1 MAMARE
7 PGLPRV
13 SIYHTFFPYLG
24 VQEEWRKFVP
34 GWDDASVPA
43 AG

>member
-1 MAMARE
+1 MTHE
-7 PGLPRV
+7 PGMPRV

-24 VQEEWRKFVP
+24 SQEEWRKFVP
-34 GWDDASVPA
+34 GWEDTTLSA